1 MKNPLYALTAVTLAV
16 TLAGCA
22 SNADATAEKPAGTAS
37 ASSAAEATGEP
48 TADPAKDPLNNLPDK
63 PFGIDPDAI
72 VADPAA
78 FGIQWQ
84 LTSDQDGVPVA
95 EALRAF
101 LQAQW
106 VANERQVLF
115 GGPDKDKLLGSLRDA
130 EHFVVPEWLGQERER
145 AEKGVAFAELVEK
158 EGHDAD
164 FPGDEEMAYPMHL
177 GTVGS
182 ASTLSEE
189 EAKAWHE
196 KRAAQW
202 PDIGAHDAAWITVS
216 GETDPVPVLL
226 TSRAELTPRIFHV
239 YDSTQNFSGNVVL
252 LAYLD
257 YELPLEDGRTA
268 ILRYTAQYEMADVD
282 GQWKINF
289 WDFSYEDNKATITIK
304 N

>member
-22 SNADATAEKPAGTAS
+22 GNADATAEKPAGTAS
-37 ASSAAEATGEP
+37 ASPSAEATVEP
-48 TADPAKDPLNNLPDK
+48 TADPAKDPLNILPNK

-72 VADPAA
+72 VADPGA
-78 FGIQWQ
+78 FGVQWQ

-106 VANERQVLF
+106 VANERQVLT
-115 GGPDKDKLLGSLRDA
+115 GGPDKDKILGSLRDA
-130 EHFVVPEWLGQERER
+130 EHFVVPEWLGQERDR
-145 AEKGVAFAELVEK
+145 AQKGVAFAELVEA
-158 EGHDAD
+158 EGEDAD
-164 FPGDEEMAYPMHL
+164 IPGEEALVYPLHL
-177 GTVGS
+177 GSIGS
-182 ASTLSEE
+182 PSTLSEE

-202 PDIGAHDAAWITVS
+202 PDIDEHDAAWITVD
-216 GETDPVPVLL
+216 GETEPVPFLV
-226 TSRAELTPRIFHV
+226 TNRAELTPRIFHV

-268 ILRYTAQYEMADVD
+268 LVRYTAQYEMADVD

-289 WDFSYEDNKATITIK
+289 WDYSYEDTNATVTIK
-304 N
+304 K